1 MVRVRHCLFSLFL
14 SLSSPFPFFRLF
26 LYSSFPSP
34 FLFPVLFPFLFP
46 FLFRFLFRSF
56 SFRFPFSFSFPFPL
70 PFLFFPF
77 PFLFL
82 SFPSPFSEF
91 FPFPFLFLSLFSPF
105 PIPFLFLPFPSFTI
119 PVLFPCSRS
128 CEFFD
133 QGEASAW
140 KNDKRKKHDN
150 VWKNHLKGL
159 GVFTNLQVVNGIV
172 PKRASF
178 QVRISDARSHWFSSG
193 HENSCKWRDS
203 SYN

>member
-1 MVRVRHCLFSLFL
+1 MVRVRHCLFF
-14 SLSSPFPFFRLF
+14 PFPLPFLF
-26 LYSSFPSP
+26 SVSSCTLPFPSP

-82 SFPSPFSEF
+82 SFPSPFPNS
-91 FPFPFLFLSLFSPF
+91 FLSLSLFSPF

-119 PVLFPCSRS
+119 PFLFPCSRS

-193 HENSCKWRDS
+193 HENSCKWRDN

>member
-1 MVRVRHCLFSLFL
+1 MVRVRHCLF
-14 SLSSPFPFFRLF
+14 
-26 LYSSFPSP
+26 
-34 FLFPVLFPFLFP
+34 
-46 FLFRFLFRSF
+46 
-56 SFRFPFSFSFPFPL
+56 FPFPL
-70 PFLFFPF
+70 PFLSLSFFPSLPVLFLSFSFPFSCPFSFPFSFPFPFPF

-82 SFPSPFSEF
+82 SFSFFFFLSFSSPFPVLSFPFPFPFLSLSLSEF

-119 PVLFPCSRS
+119 PVFFPCSRS